1 MFYFYMFN
9 ISPMKMKV
17 IQKKVRIWCTLGMA
31 CNQNWK
37 LGHTW
42 KLNEKISN
50 PEYVPNTA
58 WIRHATSPFLNNNL
72 FKKNVAIWKSKSW
85 MTTCIYLQHILA
97 NYVWI
102 SQHVVSKYKWL
113 VHISTFIAK
122 IYLKG
127 LLIRKILV
135 ASLKCG
141 LKIIENSR
149 HVEIKGTDDFTL
161 I

>member
-1 MFYFYMFN
+1 
-9 ISPMKMKV
+9 
-17 IQKKVRIWCTLGMA
+17 
-31 CNQNWK
+31 
-37 LGHTW
+37 
-42 KLNEKISN
+42 
-50 PEYVPNTA
+50 
-58 WIRHATSPFLNNNL
+58 
-72 FKKNVAIWKSKSW
+72 

-102 SQHVVSKYKWL
+102 SQHVDSKYKWL

-141 LKIIENSR
+141 LKIIENSH
-149 HVEIKGTDDFTL
+149 HV
-161 I
+161 